1 MKLYLASK
9 SPRRKELL
17 HLITDN
23 FTLLSSDFDESV
35 IPSAAPEEYVMA
47 LAAGKA
53 AHTALSPKADDIII
67 GCDTVVVSPNGD
79 IFGKP
84 KDARDARGMLQCLS
98 DRTHRVLTG
107 VCLLSKNQRQVFY
120 EETKV
125 TFYPLD
131 DAMLDFYLS
140 CGEYADKAGA
150 YGIQGKGSLLCRKI
164 DGDYYNV
171 VGLPVARLFYA
182 MQAFSAG
189 KNM

>member
-9 SPRRKELL
+9 SPRRKELMRF
-17 HLITDN
+17 IAAD
-23 FTLLSSDFDESV
+23 FTLLSSNFDESTV
-35 IPSAAPEEYVMA
+35 PLSLPEEYVMA

-53 AHTALSPKADDIII
+53 EHAALSPKADEVII
-67 GCDTVVVSPNGD
+67 GCDTVVVSPDGE

-84 KDARDARGMLQCLS
+84 KDEKDARRMLKSLS

-107 VCLLSKNQRQVFY
+107 VCLLSQEKEQTFY

-131 DAMLDFYLS
+131 DAMIDFYLS

-150 YGIQGKGSLLCRKI
+150 YGIQGKGCLLCRKI

-171 VGLPVARLFYA
+171 VGLPAARLFYA
-182 MQAFSAG
+182 LKDFSARE
-189 KNM
+189 NM